1 MKKDYNQYY
10 TSSLFNIKNK
20 IDYSLKTIC
29 INLFTNKDIEIFN
42 KIKNKIVIYNNSLK
56 FFKYLDIV
64 KKVIQSGIPI
74 YSNNIK
80 IRRYLYEN
88 GAKPKFI
95 EKKYIQVDKNIDL
108 SLFNMF
114 KISSD
119 EKYPLV
125 IKYEGNNEIIME
137 RLIKKLPTIVVDKI
151 NIYEIEEAVIKNK
164 SLYVENCNLQLYVA
178 EHLSKTFGEDFTT
191 LNNICINFEKFSDK
205 NKPCVFYGIFS
216 ENDVKLLESI
226 TSYKIIIWTG
236 GDINIDHNN
245 IVVRNKVLSNLKRI
259 LNVKDVYHI
268 AISNSISNKL
278 DKLGIIYKVV
288 PFMPIDL
295 NKFMPV
301 KKGKSIYVYV
311 GNGTEVYGRKL
322 YTEIYKRLKNDY
334 SFIFA
339 ANPVAKNGMFK
350 NLEIPDI
357 VYIDKEN
364 IQNIYSECF
373 IGFRFTIHDGLSAS
387 VQELGCMGI
396 KTISN
401 LNTPST
407 INYRKILD
415 RESIN
420 DIVEHNKAIDDIINK
435 INDEYEKS
443 ETIDSELSNKVKKF
457 LTIEPDCFNENFF
470 DKQKTVD
477 YLYIHNYDFSEL
489 YHASSLFNYT
499 RTSLCNYFHIIGIK
513 YIDTINLNNYKCVIL
528 DPLMFIKS
536 LNNLPDLDLLLNKL
550 NIIKNKVMLFHDLH
564 DFSFDY
570 ISNYVIKCDVANNII
585 NLNENDYKKNLK
597 NFLVKYDI
605 KYTISIYECYENI
618 LLNKSL
624 NHCINKSYLLSHC
637 YNDKIFYNR
646 NNKKIYDIL
655 IYGNTNNKIYP
666 FRERL
671 LKICKSMNLNIMEI
685 KHDYTINNS
694 IVEDELSIL
703 INKSW
708 LSISCCLITDYFV
721 RKYLEI
727 ISSGSIVIGNINDH
741 GRTIIENAFVEV
753 NDNYSDE
760 LIKSIITY
768 YLNNKDLLIYLS
780 MKSNNKIKNYKYDD
794 YSNNLNNI
802 CNSIT
807 NNTVSEHEYK
817 NILNKKLKN
826 IDKTS
831 YDYKIINIQNN
842 TEYIQ
847 PVCKCSKCIVINLQ
861 KCGEYYLKSNNVIN
875 INIENN
881 FIREYNNIY
890 YDGNYCIYFT
900 LIKPNYKLNLNLNNN
915 IIFHYIEKYNRFD
928 IKDKTSYDY
937 KIINIQNNTEYIQ
950 PVCKCSKCIVINLQ
964 KCGEYYLKSNNVI
977 NINIENNFIREY
989 NNIYYDGN
997 YCIYFTL
1004 IKPNYKLNLNLNNN
1018 IIFHYI
1024 EKYNHIDI
1032 KLYNKDSVIQYI
1044 NIASFLS
1051 KGFKNPILSNYNNL
1065 NEYNLSNNPS
1075 FFYGMRYDDEFKVIL
1090 NKNNLSIVIYTGGDA
1105 NINDKNNYNSIIDKI
1120 NILRNMPNVR
1130 FISISSFIS
1139 STLKELNIPYIYLP
1153 FMGIELNKFEPCVKG
1168 NSIYIYTNHIGE
1180 TYGREL
1186 YSKIMEKYKNINF
1199 LLYTHPAQ
1207 YDLAVK
1213 HNMTDVYNELNIKV
1227 IYNIDE
1233 LIEVY
1238 KKCFIGLRLT
1248 KFDGL
1253 AATVQELGCM
1263 GIKSI
1268 HNGST
1273 PSSLNYNDFD
1283 DICNLIDNEMK
1294 TIGTIDYELSDKVKK
1309 FLTID
1314 PIYFNENYYYNN
1326 INYYFSKI
1334 YILNLKRQ
1342 DKKRETIIRI
1352 MEKHNINNYT
1362 FFEAIDGYTEPYITD
1377 WEKYNIEPFDN
1388 IEKQLNRKKIGSAG
1402 VWGNL
1407 ISVRDILITAK
1418 KNNENRILF
1427 FEDDIILHNDFNK
1440 EFTEN
1445 IRQVPSDWLIILL
1458 GAGVNQLDS
1467 SSNKINKNIYK
1478 CGKNSCGGFA
1488 ICINS
1493 KIYDELINEC
1503 NKFNAPFDSGPLNY
1517 IINKYY
1523 NYCYLMYPNIVI
1535 CNVEESTLRNDK
1547 RNMKTFSNAV
1557 GWNLNNFEVNS

>member
-1 MKKDYNQYY
+1 MNTIYKQFY
-10 TSSLFNIKNK
+10 TSTLFNIKNI
-20 IDYSLKTIC
+20 IDYSKKTTF
-29 INLFTNKDIEIFN
+29 INIFTIKDIEVFN
-42 KIKNKIVIYNNSLK
+42 KINDKIVIYNNDNH
-56 FFKYLDIV
+56 FFNCLDIV
-64 KKVIQSGIPI
+64 HKIIQSNVLI
-74 YSNNIK
+74 YSDNIK

-95 EKKYIQVDKNIDL
+95 EKKYIQVYKNIDL

-114 KISSD
+114 EISSD

-125 IKYEGNNEIIME
+125 IKYQGNNDIIME
-137 RLIKKLPTIVVDKI
+137 RLSKKLPIIVVDKI
-151 NIYEIEEAVIKNK
+151 NIWEIEKAVVNNK
-164 SLYVENCNLQLYVA
+164 SLYVENYNIQLYVA
-178 EHLSKTFGEDFTT
+178 EHLSKTFGEDFKK
-191 LNNICINFEKFSDK
+191 LNNICINFEKFSNK

-216 ENDVKLLESI
+216 ENDIKLLESI

-236 GDINIDHNN
+236 GDINIDHKNP
-245 IVVRNKVLSNLKRI
+245 VVRNKVISNLKRI

-278 DKLGIIYKVV
+278 DKLGIKYKVV
-288 PFMPIDL
+288 PFMPINL

-311 GNGTEVYGRKL
+311 GDGSEVYGRKL
-322 YTEIYKRLKNDY
+322 YTDIYKRLKNDY

-339 ANPVAKNGMFK
+339 ANPVSKNGMFK
-350 NLEIPDI
+350 NLEIPDVI
-357 VYIDKEN
+357 YSDKNN
-364 IQNIYSECF
+364 IHNIYSQCF
-373 IGFRFTIHDGLSAS
+373 IGLRFTIHDGLSAS

-396 KTISN
+396 KTINN
-401 LNTPST
+401 LDTPST
-407 INYRKILD
+407 INYNKILD
-415 RESIN
+415 IEFIN
-420 DIVEHNKAIDDIINK
+420 DIVEHNNAIDDIINK

-443 ETIDSELSNKVKKF
+443 ETIDYELSNKVKKF
-457 LTIEPDCFNENFF
+457 LTIKSDCFTKIFF
-470 DKQKTVD
+470 DESKKLN
-477 YLYIHNYDFSEL
+477 YLYIHNYNFDEL

-499 RTSLCNYFHIIGIK
+499 RTSLCNYVHIIGIK
-513 YIDTINLNNYKCVIL
+513 YIDTINLNDYKCVIL
-528 DPLMFIKS
+528 DPLMFIIY
-536 LNNLPDLDLLLNKL
+536 LNNIPDLDLLLNKL
-550 NIIKNKVMLFHDLH
+550 SIIENKIMLFHDLH
-564 DFSFDY
+564 DFSLDS
-570 ISNYVIKCDVANNII
+570 ITNTNGVNNIL
-585 NLNENDYKKNLK
+585 NLNDNDYKKNLK
-597 NFLVKYDI
+597 IFLIKYNI

-618 LLNKSL
+618 YLNKYFN
-624 NHCINKSYLLSHC
+624 NHITKSYLLSHC

-685 KHDYTINNS
+685 KHDYTKDKTI
-694 IVEDELSIL
+694 IEDELSIL

-727 ISSGSIVIGNINDH
+727 ISSGSVLLSNINDH
-741 GRTIIENAFVEV
+741 GRTIIENTLIEV

-780 MKSNNKIKNYKYDD
+780 MKSTNKIKDYKYDN
-794 YSNNLNNI
+794 YSKKLNNI

-807 NNTVSEHEYK
+807 NNSDSEYEYN

-842 TEYIQ
+842 IEYIQ
-847 PVCKCSKCIVINLQ
+847 LVCKCSKYVIVNLL
-861 KCGEYYLKSNNVIN
+861 KCGEYYLKSNKVIN
-875 INIENN
+875 INIENE
-881 FIREYNNIY
+881 FISHYSNIY
-890 YDGNYCIYFT
+890 YDGNYYIYFT
-900 LIKPNYKLNLNLNNN
+900 LIKPNYKLNLDLNNDIN
-915 IIFHYIEKYNRFD
+915 YYYIEKYNRFD
-928 IKDKTSYDY
+928 V
-937 KIINIQNNTEYIQ
+937 N
-950 PVCKCSKCIVINLQ
+950 
-964 KCGEYYLKSNNVI
+964 
-977 NINIENNFIREY
+977 
-989 NNIYYDGN
+989 
-997 YCIYFTL
+997 
-1004 IKPNYKLNLNLNNN
+1004 
-1018 IIFHYI
+1018 
-1024 EKYNHIDI
+1024 
-1032 KLYNKDSVIQYI
+1032 LYNKNNVIQYI

-1065 NEYNLSNNPS
+1065 NEYNLSNNSS
-1075 FFYGMRYDDEFKVIL
+1075 FFYGMRYDDEFKVIS
-1090 NKNNLSIVIYTGGDA
+1090 NKSNLSIVINTGGDID
-1105 NINDKNNYNSIIDKI
+1105 INNKSSYNSIINKI
-1120 NILRNMPNVR
+1120 NILKNMPNVR

-1139 STLKELNIPYIYLP
+1139 NTLKQLNVPYIYLP
-1153 FMGIELNKFEPCVKG
+1153 FMGIDLNKFNPCVKG
-1168 NSIYIYTNHIGE
+1168 NSIYIYTNHVKE
-1180 TYGREL
+1180 TYGMDL
-1186 YSKIMEKYKNINF
+1186 FLKIIEKYKNINF

-1213 HNMTDVYNELNIKV
+1213 HNMTYIYDKLNIKV
-1227 IYNIDE
+1227 ISNIDE

-1238 KKCFIGLRLT
+1238 KKCFLGLRLT

-1294 TIGTIDYELSDKVKK
+1294 TIGTIDYELSDKVKN

-1342 DKKRETIIRI
+1342 DKKRERIIRL

-1362 FFEAIDGYTEPYITD
+1362 FFEATDGYTEPHNTD
-1377 WEKYNIEPFDN
+1377 WKKYSLIPFDN
-1388 IEKQLNRKKIGSAG
+1388 TEKKLKRKKIGSAG

-1418 KNNENRILF
+1418 NNNENQILF

-1458 GAGVNQLDS
+1458 GAGFNQLNS
-1467 SSNKINKNIYK
+1467 SSNKINNNIYK

-1503 NKFNAPFDSGPLNY
+1503 NKFNNPFDNGPLNY
-1517 IINKYY
+1517 VINKYY
-1523 NYCYLMYPNIVI
+1523 NNCYIMYPNIVI
-1535 CNVEESTLRNDK
+1535 CNVEESTLRTNSTSMIKYSKIVKWELD
-1547 RNMKTFSNAV
+1547 
-1557 GWNLNNFEVNS
+1557 NFDLQF

>member
-10 TSSLFNIKNK
+10 TSSLFNIKNN

-29 INLFTNKDIEIFN
+29 INLFTKKDIEIFN

-56 FFKYLDIV
+56 FFNCLDIV

-74 YSNNIK
+74 YSDNIK

-108 SLFNMF
+108 SLFYNF
-114 KISSD
+114 EISSD

-151 NIYEIEEAVIKNK
+151 NIYEIEEAVINNK
-164 SLYVENCNLQLYVA
+164 SLYIENYNLQLYVA
-178 EHLSKTFGEDFTT
+178 EHLSKTFGEDFTK

-205 NKPCVFYGIFS
+205 NKPCIFYGIFS

-236 GDINIDHNN
+236 GDINIDHKN

-295 NKFMPV
+295 NKFTPV

-311 GNGTEVYGRKL
+311 GDGTEVYGRKL

-357 VYIDKEN
+357 VYTDKNN

-401 LNTPST
+401 LDTPST

-457 LTIEPDCFNENFF
+457 LTIESNCFNENFF
-470 DKQKTVD
+470 DKQKKVD

-513 YIDTINLNNYKCVIL
+513 YIDTINLNDYKCVIL

-536 LNNLPDLDLLLNKL
+536 LNNLPDLELLLDKL
-550 NIIKNKVMLFHDLH
+550 SIIKNKIMLFHDLH
-564 DFSFDY
+564 DFSCDY
-570 ISNYVIKCDVANNII
+570 ISNCNVSNNII
-585 NLNENDYKKNLK
+585 KLNENDYKKNLK

-655 IYGNTNNKIYP
+655 IYGNINNKIYP
-666 FRERL
+666 LRERL
-671 LKICKSMNLNIMEI
+671 LKICESMNLNIMEI
-685 KHDYTINNS
+685 KHDYTKNKS

-703 INKSW
+703 INQSW
-708 LSISCCLITDYFV
+708 LSISCCSISDYFV
-721 RKYLEI
+721 RKYLEL

-794 YSNNLNNI
+794 NSNNLNNI

-807 NNTVSEHEYK
+807 NNTVSEHEYN

-831 YDYKIINIQNN
+831 YDYKIISIQNN
-842 TEYIQ
+842 EEYIQ
-847 PVCKCSKCIVINLQ
+847 PVCKCSKCIVINLR

-881 FIREYNNIY
+881 FIREYNRIY
-890 YDGNYCIYFT
+890 YDENYYFYFT
-900 LIKPNYKLNLNLNNN
+900 LIKPNYKLNLNLNND

-928 IKDKTSYDY
+928 I
-937 KIINIQNNTEYIQ
+937 N
-950 PVCKCSKCIVINLQ
+950 
-964 KCGEYYLKSNNVI
+964 
-977 NINIENNFIREY
+977 
-989 NNIYYDGN
+989 
-997 YCIYFTL
+997 
-1004 IKPNYKLNLNLNNN
+1004 
-1018 IIFHYI
+1018 
-1024 EKYNHIDI
+1024 
-1032 KLYNKDSVIQYI
+1032 LYNKNSVIQYI

-1051 KGFKNPILSNYNNL
+1051 KGFKNPILNNYNNL

-1090 NKNNLSIVIYTGGDA
+1090 NKSNLSIVIYTGGDA

-1120 NILRNMPNVR
+1120 NILINMPNVR

-1207 YDLAVK
+1207 YDLSIK

-1362 FFEAIDGYTEPYITD
+1362 FFEAIDGYTEPYITN
-1377 WEKYNIEPFDN
+1377 WKKYSLIPFDN
-1388 IEKQLNRKKIGSAG
+1388 TEKQLNRKKIGSAG

-1407 ISVRDILITAK
+1407 TSVRNILITAK
-1418 KNNENRILF
+1418 NNNENQILF
-1427 FEDDIILHNDFNK
+1427 FEDDIILHNNFNK

-1467 SSNKINKNIYK
+1467 SSKKINKNIYK
-1478 CGKNSCGGFA
+1478 CGKNLCGGFA

-1557 GWNLNNFEVNS
+1557 GWNLDNFEVNS

>member
-1 MKKDYNQYY
+1 MKKNYKQYY
-10 TSSLFNIKNK
+10 TSSLFNIKNI
-20 IDYSLKTIC
+20 IDLSKETTF
-29 INLFTNKDIEIFN
+29 INIFTNNDLKVFNEVKD
-42 KIKNKIVIYNNSLK
+42 KIVIYNSELH
-56 FFKYLDIV
+56 FFNYLDIV
-64 KKVIQSGIPI
+64 HKIIQSGIPI
-74 YSNNIK
+74 YSDNIK

-95 EKKYIQVDKNIDL
+95 EKKYIQVHKNIDL
-108 SLFNMF
+108 NLFNRF

-125 IKYEGNNEIIME
+125 IQYQGNKDIIME
-137 RLIKKLPTIVVDKI
+137 RLNKKLPTIVVDKI
-151 NIYEIEEAVIKNK
+151 NIFEIEEAVINNK
-164 SLYVENCNLQLYVA
+164 SLYVENYNLQLYVA
-178 EHLSKTFGEDFTT
+178 EHLSKTFGEDFTK

-205 NKPCVFYGIFS
+205 NKPCIFYGIYS
-216 ENDVKLLESI
+216 ENDIKLLESI

-236 GDINIDHNN
+236 GDINIDHKK

-278 DKLGIIYKVV
+278 DKLGIKYRVV

-311 GNGTEVYGRKL
+311 GDGSEVYGRKL

-357 VYIDKEN
+357 VYIDKNN

-373 IGFRFTIHDGLSAS
+373 IGFRFTTHDGLSAS

-396 KTISN
+396 KSISN
-401 LNTPST
+401 LDTPST
-407 INYRKILD
+407 INYNKILD
-415 RESIN
+415 RDYIN
-420 DIVEHNKAIDDIINK
+420 DIEAIDDVINK
-435 INDEYEKS
+435 INNEYKKI
-443 ETIDSELSNKVKKF
+443 ETIDYELSNKVKKF
-457 LTIEPDCFNENFF
+457 LTIESDCFNENFF
-470 DKQKTVD
+470 DKQKKVD

-513 YIDTINLNNYKCVIL
+513 YIDTINLNDYKCVIL
-528 DPLMFIKS
+528 DPLMFIKY
-536 LNNLPDLDLLLNKL
+536 LNNLLDIDLLLNKL
-550 NIIKNKVMLFHDLH
+550 SIIENKIMLFHDLH
-564 DFSFDY
+564 DFSLDS
-570 ISNYVIKCDVANNII
+570 ITNYVINCNVVNNMI

-597 NFLVKYDI
+597 NFLIKYDI

-618 LLNKSL
+618 FLNKYF
-624 NHCINKSYLLSHC
+624 NNYITKSYLLSHS
-637 YNDKIFYNR
+637 YNEKIFYNR

-671 LKICKSMNLNIMEI
+671 LKICESMNLNIMEI
-685 KHDYTINNS
+685 KHDYTKNKT

-727 ISSGSIVIGNINDH
+727 ISSGSIIIGNINDH
-741 GRTIIENAFVEV
+741 GRTIIENTLIEV

-768 YLNNKDLLIYLS
+768 YLNNKDLLLYLS
-780 MKSNNKIKNYKYDD
+780 MKSNNKIKDYKYDN
-794 YSNNLNNI
+794 YSNNLYNI
-802 CNSIT
+802 CDSIT
-807 NNTVSEHEYK
+807 NNSDSEYEYN
-817 NILNKKLKN
+817 NILNKKLNN

-831 YDYKIINIQNN
+831 YDYKLICIQNN
-842 TEYIQ
+842 TKYIQ
-847 PVCKCSKCIVINLQ
+847 RVCKCSKCVVINII
-861 KCGEYYLKSNNVIN
+861 KCGEYYLKSNKVIN
-875 INIENN
+875 ININNN
-881 FIREYNNIY
+881 FISEYNNIY
-890 YDGNYCIYFT
+890 YDENYYFYFT
-900 LIKPNYKLNLNLNNN
+900 LIKPNHKLNLNLNND
-915 IIFHYIEKYNRFD
+915 IIFHYIEKYNRF
-928 IKDKTSYDY
+928 S
-937 KIINIQNNTEYIQ
+937 IN
-950 PVCKCSKCIVINLQ
+950 
-964 KCGEYYLKSNNVI
+964 
-977 NINIENNFIREY
+977 
-989 NNIYYDGN
+989 
-997 YCIYFTL
+997 
-1004 IKPNYKLNLNLNNN
+1004 
-1018 IIFHYI
+1018 
-1024 EKYNHIDI
+1024 
-1032 KLYNKDSVIQYI
+1032 LYNKDNVIQYI

-1065 NEYNLSNNPS
+1065 NDYNLSNSPS

-1090 NKNNLSIVIYTGGDA
+1090 NKSNLSIVIYTGGDA
-1105 NINDKNNYNSIIDKI
+1105 NINDKNNYKSIIDKI
-1120 NILRNMPNVR
+1120 NILKNMPNVR

-1139 STLKELNIPYIYLP
+1139 STLKKLNIPYIYLP
-1153 FMGIELNKFEPCVKG
+1153 FMGIDLNKFEPCVKG

-1180 TYGREL
+1180 TYGKDL
-1186 YSKIMEKYKNINF
+1186 YSKIMEKYKNINY

-1213 HNMTDVYNELNIKV
+1213 HNMTDVYKKLNIKV
-1227 IYNIDE
+1227 IYNVDE

-1238 KKCFIGLRLT
+1238 KKCFLGLRLT

-1273 PSSLNYNDFD
+1273 PSSLNYNNFD
-1283 DICNLIDNEMK
+1283 DICNLIDNEIK

-1342 DKKRETIIRI
+1342 PIKKEKIIKH

-1362 FFEAIDGYTEPYITD
+1362 FFEAIDGYTEPYNTD
-1377 WEKYNIEPFDN
+1377 WTNYSLIPFDN

-1407 ISVRDILITAK
+1407 ISLRDILITAK

-1427 FEDDIILHNDFNK
+1427 FEDDIILHNNFNK

-1467 SSNKINKNIYK
+1467 SSNKINNNIYK

-1535 CNVEESTLRNDK
+1535 CNIEESTLRNYK
-1547 RNMKTFSNAV
+1547 RTIETFSKLVN
-1557 GWNLNNFEVNS
+1557 WDLNNFEVNS

>member
-10 TSSLFNIKNK
+10 TSSLFNIKNN
-20 IDYSLKTIC
+20 IDFLKKTTF
-29 INLFTNKDIEIFN
+29 INVLTNKDLEIFN
-42 KIKNKIVIYNNSLK
+42 KIVKKKVIYNSEIH
-56 FFKYLDIV
+56 FFNCLDIV
-64 KKVIQSGIPI
+64 KKVIQSGVSI
-74 YSNNIK
+74 YSDNIK
-80 IRRYLYEN
+80 IRKYLYEN
-88 GAKPKFI
+88 RAKLKFI
-95 EKKYIQVDKNIDL
+95 EKKYIQVDKNIDI

-114 KISSD
+114 KKSSD

-125 IKYEGNNEIIME
+125 IKYEENNEIIME
-137 RLIKKLPTIVVDKI
+137 RLNNKLPTFVVDKI
-151 NIYEIEEAVIKNK
+151 NIWEIEEAVVNNRL
-164 SLYVENCNLQLYVA
+164 LYVENYNIQLYVA
-178 EHLSKTFGEDFTT
+178 EHLSKTFGEDFTK
-191 LNNICINFEKFSDK
+191 LNNICINFEKFTDK

-216 ENDVKLLESI
+216 ENDIKLLESI
-226 TSYKIIIWTG
+226 NSYKIIIWTG
-236 GDINIDHNN
+236 GDINIDHEK
-245 IVVRNKVLSNLKRI
+245 IEIRNKVLSNLKRI

-311 GNGTEVYGRKL
+311 GDGSQVYGRKL
-322 YTEIYKRLKNDY
+322 YTELYKKLKNDY

-339 ANPVAKNGMFK
+339 ANPVAKNGMNQ
-350 NLEIPDI
+350 NLEIPEI
-357 VYIDKEN
+357 VYIDKNN
-364 IQNIYSECF
+364 IQNIYSQCF
-373 IGFRFTIHDGLSAS
+373 IGFRFTTHDGLSAS

-396 KTISN
+396 KSISN
-401 LNTPST
+401 LDTPST
-407 INYRKILD
+407 INYNKILD

-435 INDEYEKS
+435 INDEYKIVKK
-443 ETIDSELSNKVKKF
+443 IDYELSNKVKKF
-457 LTIEPDCFNENFF
+457 LTIEPHNFNVNLF
-470 DKQKTVD
+470 DKQKKVD
-477 YLYIHNYDFSEL
+477 YLYIHNYDFSEI
-489 YHASSLFNYT
+489 YHASSIINYT

-513 YIDTINLNNYKCVIL
+513 YIDTINLNDYKCVIF
-528 DPLMFIKS
+528 DPLMFIKY
-536 LNNLPDLDLLLNKL
+536 LNNIPDLDLLLNKL
-550 NIIKNKVMLFHDLH
+550 CVIKNKVMLFHDLH

-570 ISNYVIKCDVANNII
+570 ISNYVINSDIVNNMI
-585 NLNENDYKKNLK
+585 NLNKNEYNKNLK
-597 NFLVKYDI
+597 NFLIKYDI

-618 LLNKSL
+618 FLNKLLNQY
-624 NHCINKSYLLSHC
+624 INKSYLLSHC

-685 KHDYTINNS
+685 KHDYTKNKS
-694 IVEDELSIL
+694 IIEDELSIL

-708 LSISCCLITDYFV
+708 LSISCCLISDYFV

-727 ISSGSIVIGNINDH
+727 ISSGSVLLSNINDH
-741 GRTIIENAFVEV
+741 GRSIIENSFVEV

-780 MKSNNKIKNYKYDD
+780 MKSRNKIKDYKYEN
-794 YSNNLNNI
+794 YSNNLYHI
-802 CNSIT
+802 CDSIT
-807 NNTVSEHEYK
+807 NNTVSEYEYN
-817 NILNKKLKN
+817 NILNKKLNN

-831 YDYKIINIQNN
+831 YDYKINNIQNN
-842 TEYIQ
+842 TEYIHFD
-847 PVCKCSKCIVINLQ
+847 CKCSKCVIITLL
-861 KCGEYYLKSNNVIN
+861 KCGEYYLKSNKAIN
-875 INIENN
+875 ININVSNN
-881 FIREYNNIY
+881 FINNYSNIY
-890 YDGNYCIYFT
+890 YDGNYYCYFT
-900 LIKPNYKLNLNLNNN
+900 LINPNHKLNLNLNND
-915 IIFHYIEKYNRFD
+915 ITFYYIKKYNRFD
-928 IKDKTSYDY
+928 I
-937 KIINIQNNTEYIQ
+937 N
-950 PVCKCSKCIVINLQ
+950 
-964 KCGEYYLKSNNVI
+964 
-977 NINIENNFIREY
+977 
-989 NNIYYDGN
+989 
-997 YCIYFTL
+997 
-1004 IKPNYKLNLNLNNN
+1004 
-1018 IIFHYI
+1018 
-1024 EKYNHIDI
+1024 
-1032 KLYNKDSVIQYI
+1032 LYNKDNVIQYI

-1051 KGFKNPILSNYNNL
+1051 KGFKNPILNNYNNL

-1090 NKNNLSIVIYTGGDA
+1090 NKSNLSIVIYTGGDA
-1105 NINDKNNYNSIIDKI
+1105 NIEDKNNYKSIIDKI

-1139 STLKELNIPYIYLP
+1139 NTFKQLNIPYIYLP
-1153 FMGIELNKFEPCVKG
+1153 FMGIDLNKFEPCIKG

-1180 TYGREL
+1180 TYGKDL
-1186 YSKIMEKYKNINF
+1186 YLKIMEKYKNINF

-1207 YDLAVK
+1207 YELAVK
-1213 HNMTDVYNELNIKV
+1213 YKMTDIYEKLNIKV
-1227 IYNIDE
+1227 ISNIDE

-1238 KKCFIGLRLT
+1238 KKCFLGLRLT

-1273 PSSLNYNDFD
+1273 PSSLNYNNFE

-1294 TIGTIDYELSDKVKK
+1294 TIGTIDYELSYRVKK

-1314 PIYFNENYYYNN
+1314 PIYFNDNFYYNN

-1342 DKKRETIIRI
+1342 NIKKEKIIKH
-1352 MEKHNINNYT
+1352 MKKHNINNYT
-1362 FFEAIDGYTEPYITD
+1362 FFEAVDGYTEPHIKD
-1377 WEKYNIEPFDN
+1377 WENYSLIPFDN
-1388 IEKQLNRKKIGSAG
+1388 IEKQINRKKIGSAG

-1418 KNNENRILF
+1418 KNNETRILF
-1427 FEDDIILHNDFNK
+1427 FEDDIILDNDFNK
-1440 EFTEN
+1440 KFTEN
-1445 IRQVPSDWLIILL
+1445 ITQVPSDWLIILL

-1467 SSNKINKNIYK
+1467 SSDKINNNIYK

-1523 NYCYLMYPNIVI
+1523 NYCYLMNPNIVI
-1535 CNVEESTLRNDK
+1535 CNVEESTLRSYK
-1547 RNMKTFSNAV
+1547 RTIETFSKTV
-1557 GWNLNNFEVNS
+1557 GWNLNNFDLNS

>member
-1 MKKDYNQYY
+1 MIKDYKQYY
-10 TSSLFNIKNK
+10 TSSLFNIFCN

-29 INLFTNKDIEIFN
+29 INLFTNEDIEIFN
-42 KIKNKIVIYNNSLK
+42 KINDKIVIYNNDNL
-56 FFKYLDIV
+56 FFNYLDIV
-64 KKVIQSGIPI
+64 QKIIQSGITI
-74 YSNNIK
+74 YSDNIK

-88 GAKPKFI
+88 GAKPNFI
-95 EKKYIQVDKNIDL
+95 KKKHIQVHKNID
-108 SLFNMF
+108 SSIFNMF

-125 IKYEGNNEIIME
+125 IQYQANNDIIME
-137 RLIKKLPTIVVDKI
+137 RMNKKLPTIVVDKI
-151 NIYEIEEAVIKNK
+151 NIYEIEEAVIYNK
-164 SLYVENCNLQLYVA
+164 LLYIENYNLQLYVA
-178 EHLSKTFGEDFTT
+178 EHLSKTFGEDFTK

-236 GDINIDHNN
+236 GDINIDHKN

-268 AISNSISNKL
+268 SISNYISNKL
-278 DKLGIIYKVV
+278 DKLGIKYRVV

-311 GNGTEVYGRKL
+311 GDGSEVYGRKL

-339 ANPVAKNGMFK
+339 ANPVAKNGMLK

-357 VYIDKEN
+357 IYTDKNN
-364 IQNIYSECF
+364 IQNIYSQCF
-373 IGFRFTIHDGLSAS
+373 IGFRFTTHDGLSAS

-396 KTISN
+396 KSISN
-401 LNTPST
+401 LDTPST

-420 DIVEHNKAIDDIINK
+420 DIIEHNKAIDDIINK

-457 LTIEPDCFNENFF
+457 LTIESDCFNENFF

-513 YIDTINLNNYKCVIL
+513 YIDIINLNNYKCVIL

-536 LNNLPDLDLLLNKL
+536 LNNLPELDLLLNKL

-564 DFSFDY
+564 DFSLDS
-570 ISNYVIKCDVANNII
+570 ITNTNGVNNMI

-597 NFLVKYDI
+597 NFLIKYNI

-618 LLNKSL
+618 FLNKYF
-624 NHCINKSYLLSHC
+624 NNYITKSYLLSHS
-637 YNDKIFYNR
+637 YNEKIFYNR

-671 LKICKSMNLNIMEI
+671 LKICESMNLNIMEI
-685 KHDYTINNS
+685 KHDYTINKS
-694 IVEDELSIL
+694 IIEDELSIL

-708 LSISCCLITDYFV
+708 LSISCCSITDYFV

-727 ISSGSIVIGNINDH
+727 IGSGTIVIGNINDH
-741 GRTIIENAFVEV
+741 GRTIIENTLIEV

-780 MKSNNKIKNYKYDD
+780 MKSTNKIKDYKYEN
-794 YSNNLNNI
+794 YSNNLYNI
-802 CNSIT
+802 CDSIT
-807 NNTVSEHEYK
+807 NNTVSEHEYN

-826 IDKTS
+826 INKTS

-842 TEYIQ
+842 TNYIQ
-847 PVCKCSKCIVINLQ
+847 LDCQCSKCVIITLL

-881 FIREYNNIY
+881 FISEYNNIY
-890 YDGNYCIYFT
+890 YDENYYFYFT
-900 LIKPNYKLNLNLNNN
+900 LIKPNYKLNLNLNND
-915 IIFHYIEKYNRFD
+915 IIFYYIKQYNRFD
-928 IKDKTSYDY
+928 I
-937 KIINIQNNTEYIQ
+937 N
-950 PVCKCSKCIVINLQ
+950 
-964 KCGEYYLKSNNVI
+964 
-977 NINIENNFIREY
+977 
-989 NNIYYDGN
+989 
-997 YCIYFTL
+997 
-1004 IKPNYKLNLNLNNN
+1004 
-1018 IIFHYI
+1018 
-1024 EKYNHIDI
+1024 
-1032 KLYNKDSVIQYI
+1032 LYNKDNIVQYI
-1044 NIASFLS
+1044 NISPFLS

-1090 NKNNLSIVIYTGGDA
+1090 NKSNLSIVIYTGGDA
-1105 NINDKNNYNSIIDKI
+1105 NIEDKSNYNSIINKF
-1120 NILRNMPNVR
+1120 NILKNMPNVR

-1139 STLKELNIPYIYLP
+1139 NTLKQLNIPYIYLP
-1153 FMGIELNKFEPCVKG
+1153 FMGINLNKFKPCVKG
-1168 NSIYIYTNHIGE
+1168 NSIYIYTNHIRE
-1180 TYGREL
+1180 TYGMDL
-1186 YSKIMEKYKNINF
+1186 FLKIMKKYKNINF

-1213 HNMTDVYNELNIKV
+1213 NKMMDVYNKLNIKV
-1227 IYNIDE
+1227 LYNIDE

-1238 KKCFIGLRLT
+1238 KKCFLGLRLT

-1273 PSSLNYNDFD
+1273 PSSLNYNNFD

-1294 TIGTIDYELSDKVKK
+1294 TIGTIDYELSYKVKK

-1314 PIYFNENYYYNN
+1314 PIYFNENFYHNN

-1334 YILNLKRQ
+1334 YILNLKIQ
-1342 DKKRETIIRI
+1342 DIKKERIIKH

-1362 FFEAIDGYTEPYITD
+1362 FFEATNGYTEPYITD
-1377 WEKYNIEPFDN
+1377 WEKYRLEPFDN

-1407 ISVRDILITAK
+1407 ISMRDILITAK

-1427 FEDDIILHNDFNK
+1427 FEDDIILDNDFNK
-1440 EFTEN
+1440 KFTEN

-1467 SSNKINKNIYK
+1467 SSKKINNNIYK

-1503 NKFNAPFDSGPLNY
+1503 NKFNSSFDSGPLNY

-1523 NYCYLMYPNIVI
+1523 NYCYLMNPNIVI

-1547 RNMKTFSNAV
+1547 RTMKTFSKVV
-1557 GWNLNNFEVNS
+1557 GWNLDNFEINS